1 MRRHVLLGLVIAL
14 AVVVGFA
21 LAAENSEEAS
31 PPAGCGGGS
40 CPAAAG
46 CSSGGCCGAT
56 AAACSAEKGCCDEKE
71 GCCAKKCVV
80 ICPVSGDPAS
90 ESIFVAYGGGKV
102 FFRCEGCKAAFEK
115 EPEKFTT
122 KANLQLVLTGQV
134 VQKGC
139 PLSGRKCNP
148 ETEISVSGAKVAFCC
163 NGCQGKVA
171 KAEGEKQ
178 LELVFSADA
187 FKKAFEIKKEPA
199 EEKKEESST
208 EEKKS

>member
-31 PPAGCGGGS
+31 PPAGCGGG
-40 CPAAAG
+40 
-46 CSSGGCCGAT
+46 
-56 AAACSAEKGCCDEKE
+56 
-71 GCCAKKCVV
+71 
-80 ICPVSGDPAS
+80 
-90 ESIFVAYGGGKV
+90 GKV
-102 FFRCEGCKAAFEK
+102 FFRCGGCKAAFEK

-148 ETEISVSGAKVAFCC
+148 ETEISVSGATVAFCC

-178 LELVFSADA
+178 LELVFSADP

-199 EEKKEESST
+199 EEK
-208 EEKKS
+208 